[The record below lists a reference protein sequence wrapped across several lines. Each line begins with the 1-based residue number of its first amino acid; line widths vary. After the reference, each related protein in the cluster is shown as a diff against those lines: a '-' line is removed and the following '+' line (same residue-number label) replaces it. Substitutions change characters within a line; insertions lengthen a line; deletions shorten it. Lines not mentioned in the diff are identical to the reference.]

1 MDDGSDDD
9 VAVKA
14 AEALGSLASF
24 MEVAVDPRRPDAS
37 AADPLEPGE
46 KAKQSGETRAVSKA
60 SVRDL
65 RSKLEQKK
73 GRSASAEPGG
83 PVLSASEE
91 LKAKLQAAKER
102 MAREKEAGK
111 RPLLSQI
118 LSPEP
123 KAPAAPSSP
132 LTPTGK
138 KSKKDKKK
146 DKEKDRKKD
155 KKEEAVP
162 IRQTKGRPMPKQQ
175 ALPLVCKEKEPEQ
188 KPEEAM
194 SASELER
201 KIALEKAKARR
212 LEELRE
218 REAQKVQQVH
228 SKAAARKK
236 KEVEDS
242 VRDLARKLS
251 QDILEISETINVENI
266 KQEVKREGR
275 APGHFGNPLAL
286 SQMKAEVKQEVK
298 QETRGLGTEGV
309 KGEMKSEPG
318 AVKREG
324 GQSSNPMS
332 HEQFLT
338 IMSQLKQ
345 MPTPESMA
353 LSSGQ
358 PSSSEDHGTAE
369 EEAQNNQPSVC
380 TIGWEPNV
388 DPSVMLKMLE
398 GYRVGSIVD
407 ARPAEYNTDGFAQ
420 ACAAHGWTYDRQP
433 VLAIHPYDL
442 GPMQMFAY
450 NAIGRIVSQ
459 ARASV
464 MSDHDGS
471 CKRQCI
477 LFAGDQQWISECNWH
492 IIQRLQGCSVDVLQ
506 INLDKYWEEA
516 AVLEEENEK
525 GGVMVAG
532 PALTQV
538 VDELRSQVGLPKI
551 GDERDRQL
559 MVTARAGLETWVQ
572 KKFKQDLRLREKCLP
587 PEATLKEKID
597 CLRDACPE
605 LSRVVSMAHF
615 LRMIGNNSA
624 HTGGAAIPPRYQL
637 VQLVQKLTSE
647 IKESDA
653 QTKAHDEADKKWEA
667 AEPFAA
673 VLAKIAGEPAPARAP
688 ASARLQLPQS
698 LILPKDGQHKA
709 TLVYLHPFG
718 AGNVRYLQAKSLFAS
733 QGVRLVLPL
742 APNTQITAYNKRPC
756 ISWFDYYNGSK
767 ELEADPLSLEDI
779 RVRLSLTL
787 EREATLL
794 GEDGHKR
801 LIVGGLAQGAEAAL
815 HAVLMHHQVLA
826 GYVGVCGNL
835 LPCTLPEGPGKV
847 KLHFFDYGE
856 RDPKVWV
863 HQTRDPLLKHHDLTE
878 HGAIFDNGV
887 EGLPKDFRKGHLQG
901 VDLSKI
907 DHKLEAQCLQIAC
920 EAILQAEETET
931 GETAEQQLAAE
942 VGAPDETME
951 TEEKGEEAEPEI
963 ELTDADLGIEPEPE
977 GEEKDPLLLEL
988 GEVIDEN
995 APDPEPEGEDGTGQT
1010 AGDSTGDGQGEGGEK
1025 GEGGGAD
1032 MELTD
1037 ADLGIEAPLSEDE
1050 VEAEVEEED
1059 EDYDPMKELPA
1070 AETLEGENMV
1080 LTDADLGIEAP
1091 IEEEGEMALTPA
1103 DLGIEAPL
1111 PDGEDVVILMKA
1123 TAKVMPSRKRPRE
1136 EEITVKQELEEAEA
1150 PPDEEM
1156 PLEMAPEV
1164 SAEPK
1169 EDAHAPAP
1177 DPSDQSMEAP
1187 AEAEEAPA
1195 EQAPAE
1201 AAPEAAPAGQAQ
1213 DAQDAQEPEKAP
1225 EAPKQGESDCLL
1237 VSAAQA
1243 TLGLLETGS
1252 MAPKSAEFASTAERA
1267 EKFAKRAIVLA
1278 REQKRTD
1285 LMISALCTVSQS
1297 QYLSGEKHAGC
1308 LSFQLSNQGVLPSLQ
1323 FWHSLLQ
1330 KVSVVINRDVDEKH
1344 FRGSQD
1350 ERWKCV
1356 SAMVGAVTE

>member
-1 MDDGSDDD
+1 M
-9 VAVKA
+9 
-14 AEALGSLASF
+14 
-24 MEVAVDPRRPDAS
+24 
-37 AADPLEPGE
+37 
-46 KAKQSGETRAVSKA
+46 
-60 SVRDL
+60 
-65 RSKLEQKK
+65 
-73 GRSASAEPGG
+73 
-83 PVLSASEE
+83 
-91 LKAKLQAAKER
+91 
-102 MAREKEAGK
+102 
-111 RPLLSQI
+111 
-118 LSPEP
+118 
-123 KAPAAPSSP
+123 
-132 LTPTGK
+132 
-138 KSKKDKKK
+138 
-146 DKEKDRKKD
+146 
-155 KKEEAVP
+155 
-162 IRQTKGRPMPKQQ
+162 
-175 ALPLVCKEKEPEQ
+175 
-188 KPEEAM
+188 
-194 SASELER
+194 
-201 KIALEKAKARR
+201 
-212 LEELRE
+212 
-218 REAQKVQQVH
+218 
-228 SKAAARKK
+228 
-236 KEVEDS
+236 
-242 VRDLARKLS
+242 
-251 QDILEISETINVENI
+251 
-266 KQEVKREGR
+266 
-275 APGHFGNPLAL
+275 
-286 SQMKAEVKQEVK
+286 
-298 QETRGLGTEGV
+298 
-309 KGEMKSEPG
+309 
-318 AVKREG
+318 
-324 GQSSNPMS
+324 
-332 HEQFLT
+332 
-338 IMSQLKQ
+338 
-345 MPTPESMA
+345 
-353 LSSGQ
+353 
-358 PSSSEDHGTAE
+358 
-369 EEAQNNQPSVC
+369 
-380 TIGWEPNV
+380 
-388 DPSVMLKMLE
+388 
-398 GYRVGSIVD
+398 
-407 ARPAEYNTDGFAQ
+407 
-420 ACAAHGWTYDRQP
+420 
-433 VLAIHPYDL
+433 
-442 GPMQMFAY
+442 
-450 NAIGRIVSQ
+450 
-459 ARASV
+459 
-464 MSDHDGS
+464 
-471 CKRQCI
+471 
-477 LFAGDQQWISECNWH
+477 
-492 IIQRLQGCSVDVLQ
+492 
-506 INLDKYWEEA
+506 
-516 AVLEEENEK
+516 
-525 GGVMVAG
+525 
-532 PALTQV
+532 
-538 VDELRSQVGLPKI
+538 
-551 GDERDRQL
+551 
-559 MVTARAGLETWVQ
+559 
-572 KKFKQDLRLREKCLP
+572 
-587 PEATLKEKID
+587 
-597 CLRDACPE
+597 
-605 LSRVVSMAHF
+605 
-615 LRMIGNNSA
+615 
-624 HTGGAAIPPRYQL
+624 
-637 VQLVQKLTSE
+637 QLVQKLTSE

-794 GEDGHKR
+794 GGDGHKR

-931 GETAEQQLAAE
+931 GETTEQQLAAE

-1010 AGDSTGDGQGEGGEK
+1010 AGDGTGDGQGEGGEK
-1025 GEGGGAD
+1025 GGGGGAE

-1059 EDYDPMKELPA
+1059 EDYDPMKELP

-1169 EDAHAPAP
+1169 EDADAPAP
-1177 DPSDQSMEAP
+1177 DQSDQSMEAP
-1187 AEAEEAPA
+1187 AEEAPA

-1201 AAPEAAPAGQAQ
+1201 AAPDEAAPAGQ
-1213 DAQDAQEPEKAP
+1213 AQDAQEPEKAP
-1225 EAPKQGESDCLL
+1225 EAPKQGQQGESDC
-1237 VSAAQA
+1237 V
-1243 TLGLLETGS
+1243 
-1252 MAPKSAEFASTAERA
+1252 
-1267 EKFAKRAIVLA
+1267 
-1278 REQKRTD
+1278 
-1285 LMISALCTVSQS
+1285 
-1297 QYLSGEKHAGC
+1297 
-1308 LSFQLSNQGVLPSLQ
+1308 
-1323 FWHSLLQ
+1323 
-1330 KVSVVINRDVDEKH
+1330 
-1344 FRGSQD
+1344 
-1350 ERWKCV
+1350 
-1356 SAMVGAVTE
+1356 